1 MQKTIER
8 ATADTAQP
16 PYDGP
21 SRRWL
26 SVAAVAVL
34 GGAIG
39 LGLTTLTD
47 GPQLSSQDIAEVR
60 AERMVEHQADLW
72 SRQFALTPQEI
83 AERRVAQYPEA
94 YKRIWESQQP

>member
-16 PYDGP
+16 MYVAP
-21 SRRWL
+21 SRKWL

-39 LGLTTLTD
+39 LGLTTLRD
-47 GPQLSSQDIAEVR
+47 GAQLSPQDIAEVR

-72 SRQFALTPQEI
+72 ARQSALTPQEI
-83 AERRVAQYPEA
+83 AERRAAQYSEA
-94 YKRIWESQQP
+94 YERLWESRQP